1 MKSYRIVVTCPQCG
15 KRKEFMQVRSGF
27 VFRRLQWWDM
37 RTATMP
43 SSFSLSKVQHCPYCG
58 RYFLLHDGDYTK
70 NEVNNPLSLSD
81 NATTQLR
88 YEQTREAWEQLRN
101 QLQQEDLAVLALC
114 CLQRYNDCFQRE
126 RWEAETKREK
136 SEEDIR
142 FAKEV
147 VEVLIN
153 NLPTEST
160 KRLCGGNLPAKKP
173 SQQAGTPAHPDLVCA
188 EFLREAGEFERAM
201 EILNSIPY
209 PSDIDEQRLYDM
221 IKENC
226 AQSSTLVGIQQ
237 SFIV

>member
-1 MKSYRIVVTCPQCG
+1 MKSYRIVVTCPHCG
-15 KRKEFMQVRSGF
+15 KEKELVQDRGVFL
-27 VFRRLQWWDM
+27 FRRFQWLDM
-37 RTATMP
+37 RTATLP
-43 SSFSLSKVQHCPYCG
+43 SSSSLSEVQHCPHCG

-70 NEVNNPLSLSD
+70 SEVERPLSLLGE
-81 NATTQLR
+81 ATDLLS
-88 YEQTREAWEQLRN
+88 YEQTHEAWEQLRN
-101 QLQQEDLAVLALC
+101 QLQQEDLATLALC

-160 KRLCGGNLPAKKP
+160 KRLHRNDLPTKSP
-173 SQQAGTPAHPDLVCA
+173 LLCA

-209 PSDIDEQRLYDM
+209 PSDTDARRLYDM
-221 IKENC
+221 IKENY

>member
-1 MKSYRIVVTCPQCG
+1 MKSYCIVVTCPHCG
-15 KRKEFMQVRSGF
+15 KEKEFVQVRGGF
-27 VFRRLQWWDM
+27 VFRRFQWWDM
-37 RTATMP
+37 RKASLP
-43 SSFSLSKVQHCPYCG
+43 SSSSLSEVQHCAHCG
-58 RYFLLHDGDYTK
+58 RYFLLHDGDYTES
-70 NEVNNPLSLSD
+70 EVEQPLSLLGE
-81 NATTQLR
+81 ATDLLS
-88 YEQTREAWEQLRN
+88 YEQTREAWEQLKN
-101 QLQQEDLAVLALC
+101 ELQHEDLATLALC

-126 RWEAETKREK
+126 RWEEETKREK
-136 SEEDIR
+136 SAEDIL

-160 KRLCGGNLPAKKP
+160 KRLMGNSLPAKSP
-173 SQQAGTPAHPDLVCA
+173 LLCA

-201 EILNSIPY
+201 EILKALPY
-209 PSDIDEQRLYDM
+209 PSDTDEQRLYNM

>member
-1 MKSYRIVVTCPQCG
+1 MKSYRIVVTCPHCG
-15 KRKEFMQVRSGF
+15 KEKELVQVRGGF
-27 VFRRLQWWDM
+27 VFRLFQWWDM

-43 SSFSLSKVQHCPYCG
+43 SSFSLSKVQHCPHCG

-70 NEVNNPLSLSD
+70 SEVERPLSLLGE
-81 NATTQLR
+81 ATDLLS
-88 YEQTREAWEQLRN
+88 YEQTHEAWEQLKN
-101 QLQQEDLAVLALC
+101 ELQHEDLATLALC

-160 KRLCGGNLPAKKP
+160 KRLCGGNLPAKKT
-173 SQQAGTPAHPDLVCA
+173 SQQAGTPAHPALVCA

-201 EILNSIPY
+201 EILKALPY
-209 PSDIDEQRLYDM
+209 PSDTDDRRLYDM

-226 AQSSTLVGIQQ
+226 AQSSTLVGVQH

>member
-1 MKSYRIVVTCPQCG
+1 MKSYRIVVTCPHCG
-15 KRKEFMQVRSGF
+15 KEKELVQVRGGF
-27 VFRRLQWWDM
+27 VFRRFQWWDM
-37 RTATMP
+37 RMATMP

-58 RYFLLHDGDYTK
+58 RYFLLYDGDYTES
-70 NEVNNPLSLSD
+70 EVEKPLSLFGE
-81 NATTQLR
+81 ATDLLS
-88 YEQTREAWEQLRN
+88 YEQTRKAWEQLRN
-101 QLQQEDLAVLALC
+101 QLQQEDLATLALC

-153 NLPTEST
+153 NLSTEST
-160 KRLCGGNLPAKKP
+160 KRLHRSNLPTKSP
-173 SQQAGTPAHPDLVCA
+173 LLCA
-188 EFLREAGEFERAM
+188 EFLREAGELERAM
-201 EILNSIPY
+201 EILKALPY

-221 IKENC
+221 IKAKC